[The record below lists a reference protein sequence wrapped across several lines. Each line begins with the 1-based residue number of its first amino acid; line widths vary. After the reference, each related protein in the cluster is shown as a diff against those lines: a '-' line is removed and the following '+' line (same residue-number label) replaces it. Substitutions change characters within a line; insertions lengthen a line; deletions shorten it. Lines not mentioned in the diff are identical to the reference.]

1 MFFYLQAV
9 TLKSYPVELSL
20 TAWIC
25 FMGTMEGSVFAVV
38 MERGNPAAWSVALD
52 YKLLAAVYSVSIFL
66 ILTTPFFFLLS

>member
-1 MFFYLQAV
+1 MFLYLQAV

-66 ILTTPFFFLLS
+66 ILTAPFFFLLS